1 MVWET
6 EDTIDIILSVVIT
19 ALGLIPLLNNYNI
32 ISFALPA
39 IFSNT
44 ILVYAI
50 TLIAIY
56 LIITGFR
63 YYSDSVMKWP
73 TLLVGGIVFLL
84 GLANILGKFSSSFSG
99 FNKSL
104 GAEIFEIK
112 SLAAFACV
120 TLPAINCS

>member
-84 GLANILGKFSSSFSG
+84 GLANILGKFDVLNFAG
-99 FNKSL
+99 EANF
-104 GAEIFEIK
+104 AIFMNIIYTLVWIFLL
-112 SLAAFACV
+112 LAAF
-120 TLPAINCS
+120 TYK

>member
-84 GLANILGKFSSSFSG
+84 GLANILGKFDVLNFAG
-99 FNKSL
+99 EANF
-104 GAEIFEIK
+104 AIFMNIIYT
-112 SLAAFACV
+112 LVGIFLLLTAF
-120 TLPAINCS
+120 TYK